1 MICRR
6 TLLGLIA
13 MAGSAA
19 LPDVNAWAGRSE
31 QSSASATA
39 KAKPPAPPVELGEP
53 QAFSTDNLLELA
65 RQLSRKDYEATKK
78 IPQPWIDMT
87 YDQYRGIQFNPD
99 SGLWKDTDNPFNMEF
114 FAPGLYFPTPIS
126 VSVVDGET
134 SRPVLFSKEVFRYG
148 HLVPDLPVDDTLGYA
163 GFRVRTTIND
173 PVRKD
178 EFVVFQGA
186 SYFRAVGKG
195 QFYGLSA
202 RGLAIDTGE
211 AKGEEF
217 PDFRAFWIE
226 GVEPGAKSFTVHAL
240 LDSPSVCGLY
250 SFEITAG
257 ATTEMDVQA
266 VLFPRVTLAHVGI
279 GAETSMF
286 LFDETNRHRFD
297 DFRPA
302 VHDSDGLLIENGAG
316 EILWR
321 QLANPLTLQVSSFVD
336 DNPKGFG
343 LMQRPREF
351 GDFAD
356 LEANYHKRPG
366 LWVTPGE
373 GWGNGSVSL
382 VEIPADREI
391 YDNIVAY
398 WRPRNPLEAGS
409 EHRFSYR
416 LSWCEDPPITQKL
429 PRVLNTRMGKRFAG
443 GRLVTIDFSDAE
455 FLPQKLE
462 DLTLHVSSNRGKV
475 SPGIVQRNPKTGGVR
490 LAFTFHPGDRKSIE
504 LRAQLMLNGKM
515 ASEVWLYRWTA

>member
-1 MICRR
+1 MISRR
-6 TLLGLIA
+6 TLLGMIA
-13 MAGSAA
+13 LAGGAA
-19 LPDVNAWAGRSE
+19 LPGMEAWAGNADKKT
-31 QSSASATA
+31 ASV
-39 KAKPPAPPVELGEP
+39 KAKPPAPPVELGEAQP
-53 QAFSTDNLLELA
+53 FSKNGLLEMA
-65 RQLSRKDYEATKK
+65 RQLARKNYEAPTK
-78 IPQPWIDMT
+78 IPQPWIDLT
-87 YDQYRGIQFNPD
+87 YDQYKGIQFNPD
-99 SGLWKDTDNPFNMEF
+99 SGLWKNTDLPFNMEF
-114 FAPGLYFPTPIS
+114 FAPGLYFPSAISIS
-126 VSVVDGET
+126 VVEGDT
-134 SRPVLFSKEVFRYG
+134 ARPVLFSKDVFRYA
-148 HLVPDLPVDDTLGYA
+148 HLVPNLPVDDTLGYA

-195 QFYGLSA
+195 QIYGLSA

-217 PDFRAFWIE
+217 PDFRSFWID
-226 GVEPGAKSFTVHAL
+226 GVKPGAKSFTVHAL

-257 ATTEMDVQA
+257 QTTEMDVDA
-266 VLFPRVTLAHVGI
+266 VLYPRVTLDHVGI

-286 LFDETNRHRFD
+286 LFDQTNRHRFD

-316 EILWR
+316 ETLWR

-373 GWGNGSVSL
+373 NWGKGSVTL

-398 WRPRNPLEAGS
+398 WRPRTPLEAGS
-409 EHRFSYR
+409 EHRFTYR
-416 LSWCEDPPITQKL
+416 LAWCEDPPLSKDL
-429 PRVLNTRMGKRFAG
+429 PRVLNTRMGKRFVG
-443 GRLVTIDFSDAE
+443 GRLVTIDFSDSE
-455 FLPQKLE
+455 LLPKKLE
-462 DLTLHVSSNRGKV
+462 DLTLHVSSNQAEV
-475 SPGIVQRNPKTGGVR
+475 SPGIVQRNPRTGGVR
-490 LAFTFHPGDRKSIE
+490 LAFTFYPKNKKSVE

>member
-1 MICRR
+1 MISRR
-6 TLLGLIA
+6 TVLGLIA
-13 MAGSAA
+13 MAGSTGLPMANA
-19 LPDVNAWAGRSE
+19 LATESGSSNEPTAGPV
-31 QSSASATA
+31 
-39 KAKPPAPPVELGEP
+39 KKPAVPVRLGEAE
-53 QAFSTDNLLELA
+53 AFSRDTLVELA
-65 RQLSRKDYEATKK
+65 RALSKADYVEPRK
-78 IPQPWIDMT
+78 IPQPWIDMS
-87 YDQYRGIQFNPD
+87 YDEYKGIQFNPD
-99 SGLWKDTDNPFNMEF
+99 SGLWNDTDLPYIMEF
-114 FAPGLYFPTPIS
+114 FAPGLYFPTAIS
-126 VSVVDGET
+126 ISVVDGDT
-134 SRPVLFSKEVFRYG
+134 SRPVLFSKDVFRYG
-148 HLVPDLPVDDTLGYA
+148 HLVPDLPVDETLGYA

-195 QFYGLSA
+195 QIYGLSA

-240 LDSPSVCGLY
+240 MDSPSVSGLY
-250 SFEITAG
+250 SFEIMAG
-257 ATTEMDVQA
+257 PSTEMDVKA
-266 VLFPRVTLAHVGI
+266 VLFPRMSLTHVGI

-316 EILWR
+316 ETLWR
-321 QLANPLTLQVSSFVD
+321 QLANPLSLQVSSFVD
-336 DNPKGFG
+336 DNPRGFG
-343 LMQRPREF
+343 LMQRPRAF
-351 GDFAD
+351 ADYAD

-373 GWGNGSVSL
+373 GWGKGSVTL

-398 WRPRNPLEAGS
+398 WRPREPLAAGS
-409 EHRFSYR
+409 SHQFSYR
-416 LSWCEDPPITQKL
+416 LHWCEDPPINQDL
-429 PRVLNTRMGKRFAG
+429 PKVLNTRMGKRFVG
-443 GRLVTIDFSDAE
+443 GRLVTVDFSNAPI
-455 FLPQKLE
+455 LPKKLE
-462 DLTLHVSSNRGKV
+462 DITLHVSSNQGKV
-475 SPGIVQRNPKTGGVR
+475 SEGILQRNPRTGGVR
-490 LAFTFHPGDRKSIE
+490 LAFTFYPEDLTSIE
-504 LRAQLMLNGKM
+504 LRAQLMVGDKR